1 MTYGAVGRKVRKFCA
16 CYVSLTPPH
25 TPSLHPPPQLAESK
39 TKNNDGD
46 LRDEMSAYWMEHAK
60 STTVESMMLDDNAA
74 SITASDM
81 EEVLA
86 MLPPYEGDDV
96 CEVRQVACTI
106 K

>member
-1 MTYGAVGRKVRKFCA
+1 
-16 CYVSLTPPH
+16 
-25 TPSLHPPPQLAESK
+25 
-39 TKNNDGD
+39 
-46 LRDEMSAYWMEHAK
+46 MSAYWMEHAK

-96 CEVRQVACTI
+96 CEVRPGVYTLPRPALPPLRPPPRMSPPRM
-106 K
+106 